1 MFKDFWFLRP
11 VLAAVMILATASF
24 AEAVIVQAHFNDK
37 TNAALQGQS
46 AGGTGLTGNWGG
58 GSANP
63 VVGNGDLAAPAG
75 TNFNLTQPA
84 GNKRIETALTGADRQ
99 NNVTLATPLT
109 GTIWGTF
116 LVNNNNGG
124 RAGIGINTGATLS
137 DFGTAPRLLVEGTDL
152 VFITNTENANNRTV
166 ATGVVPATGDSLILF
181 KMLLAPGR
189 TQVTIDAWANP
200 NLLQVLPTPH
210 VSAISTHSAV
220 VSEDLV
226 RLAAGGRR
234 PTGNDPNSLVD
245 FITLSDGP
253 NAFTDVTGRP
263 FLVPEPASCVLLG
276 IGLVAFCGRRFQ
288 RRRPIGL

>member
-11 VLAAVMILATASF
+11 VLAAVTILATASF
-24 AEAVIVQAHFNDK
+24 AEAAIVQAHFNDK
-37 TNAALQGQS
+37 TNAALLGQS

-58 GSANP
+58 GSSNA
-63 VVGNGDLAAPAG
+63 VVGNGDLTAPAG
-75 TNFNLTQPA
+75 TNFNLTQPT
-84 GNKRIETALTGADRQ
+84 GNKRVEIGLTGADRQ
-99 NNVTLATPLT
+99 NRVDFATPLS

-124 RAGIGINTGATLS
+124 RAGIGINTADSAS
-137 DFGTAPRLLVEGTDL
+137 DFGTAPRLIVEGTNL

-181 KMLLAPGR
+181 KTVFAPGR
-189 TQVTIDAWANP
+189 SNITIDAWANP
-200 NLLQVLPTPH
+200 DLLQPLPAPH
-210 VSAISTHSAV
+210 VSATSTHPQILNNDFYRV
-220 VSEDLV
+220 
-226 RLAAGGRR
+226 AAGGRR

-253 NAFTDVTGRP
+253 NAFQDVTGRA

-276 IGLVAFCGRRFQ
+276 IGLVAFCGRRVP
-288 RRRPIGL
+288 RRRPISL